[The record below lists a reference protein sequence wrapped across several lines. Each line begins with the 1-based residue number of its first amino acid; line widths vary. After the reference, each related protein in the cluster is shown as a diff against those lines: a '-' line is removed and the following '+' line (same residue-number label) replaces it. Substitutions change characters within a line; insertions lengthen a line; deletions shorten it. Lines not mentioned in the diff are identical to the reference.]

1 MMNERAMSTAPW
13 LSISVTNKQNVRLH
27 QTYNIRGQIQHTL
40 TGYSKPQ
47 HQHFCQ
53 YCTIAGRGSI
63 VNLTTSATKALYT
76 VGQHDAVVAGMGR
89 KGKEEFNRR
98 HERTYFH
105 SAATS
110 TEKGQEQGDN
120 SS

>member
-1 MMNERAMSTAPW
+1 
-13 LSISVTNKQNVRLH
+13 
-27 QTYNIRGQIQHTL
+27 
-40 TGYSKPQ
+40 
-47 HQHFCQ
+47 
-53 YCTIAGRGSI
+53 
-63 VNLTTSATKALYT
+63 LTTSATKALYT

-120 SS
+120 VQAKKLIFSFFGTGFLRFWSFSLALSIDCV